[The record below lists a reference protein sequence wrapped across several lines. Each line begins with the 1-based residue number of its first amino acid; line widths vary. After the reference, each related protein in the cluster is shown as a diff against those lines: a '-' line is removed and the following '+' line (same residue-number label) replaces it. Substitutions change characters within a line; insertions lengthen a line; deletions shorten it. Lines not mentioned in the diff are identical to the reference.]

1 MDIYP
6 YEKFATSLSVCWM
19 EIQQI
24 VGANVRRYRQ
34 AANLSQ
40 WELVAR
46 LETLTENL
54 GVDQAY
60 ISHLENGRKNPN
72 LNLLWLIAQ
81 ALGVKLSQLVE
92 E

>member
-1 MDIYP
+1 
-6 YEKFATSLSVCWM
+6 M

-24 VGANVRRYRQ
+24 VGANVRKYRQ
-34 AANLSQ
+34 AAKLSQ

-46 LETLTENL
+46 LELTTDDL

-60 ISHLENGRKNPN
+60 ISHLENGRKNPT
-72 LNLLWLIAQ
+72 LYVLWHIAQ
-81 ALGVKLSQLVE
+81 ALGITLAQLVE